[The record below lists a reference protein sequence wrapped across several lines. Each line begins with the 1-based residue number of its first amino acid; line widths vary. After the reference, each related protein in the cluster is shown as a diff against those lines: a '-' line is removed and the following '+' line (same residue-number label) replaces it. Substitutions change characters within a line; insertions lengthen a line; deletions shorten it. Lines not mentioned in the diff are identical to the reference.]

1 MLFWITLML
10 IYSLF
15 NFYSLFKT
23 HSYVLFFIFIYKNLV
38 NICMINDLMIIMII
52 STHDPPAHNRNAIFL
67 LLDPW
72 IIRIVRGYNR
82 HLRITSTHTPYWFR
96 HCCTRFTQTLFAV
109 CMQSSGL
116 RMLCRS
122 SMDSFWFHTGRPC
135 SLLLI
140 HGFTTNTTFIHYFE
154 FKSKH
159 CYWKCFFSIV
169 IFFYQSIVSQ
179 SFIDVSKCKKYKQ
192 CIIQCVYF

>member
-1 MLFWITLML
+1 MLCWITLML

-23 HSYVLFFIFIYKNLV
+23 HSYVLFFIFIYKNVV
-38 NICMINDLMIIMII
+38 NICMINDLYYPPTTHPHIIGMQFFYY
-52 STHDPPAHNRNAIFL
+52 STRGSSASPVDITAIRASL
-67 LLDPW
+67 IHMHHTDLG
-72 IIRIVRGYNR
+72 IVAPGS
-82 HLRITSTHTPYWFR
+82 HKLCLQF
-96 HCCTRFTQTLFAV
+96 V
-109 CMQSSGL
+109 CSPCGL
-116 RMLCRS
+116 RMRCRS
-122 SMDSFWFHTGRPC
+122 STDSFWFHTGHAC

-154 FKSKH
+154 LKSKQ

-169 IFFYQSIVSQ
+169 IFFYQSTVSQ

-192 CIIQCVYF
+192 WIIQCVYF